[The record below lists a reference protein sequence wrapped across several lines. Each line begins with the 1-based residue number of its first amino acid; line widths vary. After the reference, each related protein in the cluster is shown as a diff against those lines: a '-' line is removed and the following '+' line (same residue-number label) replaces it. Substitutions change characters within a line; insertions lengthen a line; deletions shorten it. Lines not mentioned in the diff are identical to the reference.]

1 VKGRHHNWCLE
12 EKYIMCAESASDG
25 AGERDCEGHMRV
37 TKVVLALILLLAL
50 CGAFLRAW
58 SAYWGARLCSVLWE
72 QDRGSQPESP
82 AEAEPARLERV
93 EEGGAARPST
103 FALYSLTPCGI
114 HLRPKKQTL
123 HKHSCLQLR

>member
-103 FALYSLTPCGI
+103 AILSDP
-114 HLRPKKQTL
+114 LRDP
-123 HKHSCLQLR
+123 S